1 MLRNECII
9 NLMLD
14 LIRVSANLQEPSS
27 ASLPVR
33 LRDALAAQ
41 LTDGTLKPGDQFLPE
56 TILQEKL
63 RIEPDVV
70 RQVLQNLIA
79 AGLIEATAGS
89 GNYVLGKTSTA
100 PDQTVGL
107 LAGKSIFHIYYGKMA
122 ATFHQCLQEAGWG
135 LELDIHKDQ
144 SDTLREIVERMLSR
158 NVHAFAINPPSGVD
172 IRPILDDLHSRGM
185 IVQLIG
191 RWTDSPA
198 CDYIGVNNEEI
209 GCQATQHLIELGHT
223 RIVYVGGAS
232 YSTSCERTRGYV
244 KTMQKAGLQPRIF
257 NIHEHRGIPLPA
269 EFQTYLDSE
278 NTPTALW
285 REMVR
290 HRVTAAFC
298 FHYDAAIW
306 VYNEILKFNLRVP
319 RDISLIAASNLPPA
333 WDVSVPLTTFGLPGE
348 DMGRQAASLMLR
360 RLSGEDFPAQKIL
373 LPGQLILRSS
383 TGAPRA

>member
-1 MLRNECII
+1 
-9 NLMLD
+9 MLD
-14 LIRVSANLQEPSS
+14 LNRVSTDLQEPSP
-27 ASLPVR
+27 ASQLVR

-41 LTDGTLKPGDQFLPE
+41 LTDGTLKPGDAFPHE

-70 RQVLQNLIA
+70 HQVLQNLIA
-79 AGLIEATAGS
+79 AGLIEAIAGS
-89 GNYVLGKTSTA
+89 GYYVLGKMSTSPT
-100 PDQTVGL
+100 QTVGL
-107 LAGKSIFHIYYGKMA
+107 LTGKSIFHIYYGKMA
-122 ATFHQCLQEAGWG
+122 ATFNRCLQEASWG

-144 SDTLREIVERMLSR
+144 SDTLREIIERMLR
-158 NVHAFAINPPSGVD
+158 RKVRAFAINPPSGVD
-172 IRPILDDLHSRGM
+172 IRPILDDLHTRGI

-191 RWTDSPA
+191 RWTDSPH

-209 GCQATQHLIELGHT
+209 GCQATQHLIKLGHT

-232 YSTSCERTRGYV
+232 YSTSYERTRGYV
-244 KTMQKAGLQPRIF
+244 KTMQAAGLQPRIF

-269 EFQTYLDSE
+269 EFQTYLDPE
-278 NTPTALW
+278 DTPTALW

-298 FHYDAAIW
+298 FHYDAATW

-333 WDVSVPLTTFGLPGE
+333 WDASVPLTTFGLPGE
-348 DMGRQAASLMLR
+348 EMGRQAAGLLLR
-360 RLSGEDFPAQKIL
+360 RLAGEDFPAQKVL

-383 TGAPRA
+383 TSAPRI